1 MHIGVQ
7 LRALR
12 HAANDIIGRSIDAS
26 SNSHYDISLRDRH
39 QLPTY
44 KSVAV
49 EYLVLFLLRE
59 PKAATMSFTIYIIA
73 INGGHVV
80 EADNAGKE
88 IKTQKATVSKSQ
100 QWVVEWKG
108 AGKSDEFALRNVA
121 TDAYLGAPKGV
132 SGTYCTT
139 NAKQFWRA
147 EPGHAPGSFW

>member
-1 MHIGVQ
+1 M
-7 LRALR
+7 
-12 HAANDIIGRSIDAS
+12 
-26 SNSHYDISLRDRH
+26 SL
-39 QLPTY
+39 
-44 KSVAV
+44 
-49 EYLVLFLLRE
+49 
-59 PKAATMSFTIYIIA
+59 TIYIIA

-147 EPGHAPGSFW
+147 EPGHAPGSFWLKSLEFDDACLCNSGAKTTANSIVYMWKKDV